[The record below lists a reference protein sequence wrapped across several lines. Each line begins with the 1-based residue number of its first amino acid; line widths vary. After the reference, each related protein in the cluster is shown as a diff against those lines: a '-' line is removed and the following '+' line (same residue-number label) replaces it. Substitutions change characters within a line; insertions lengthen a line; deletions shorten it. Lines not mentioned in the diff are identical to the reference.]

1 MTTAAPAKP
10 RRLVRLLNGGWSTGL
25 FLIGALF
32 DTLCVINVPGGATLT
47 AGEAPKA
54 EVTTIGVLL
63 VLLVFACWTTVYV
76 RSRAPWAPLIAGGL
90 LMLIG
95 VSYAL
100 VLVGVYCAL
109 VRWPRRTVL
118 ISGIT
123 AGAVAL
129 FVLREVLTDWGHAL
143 AWLLGMD
150 PIGADPAWIGGA
162 MVMALLSLGLVAGLV
177 AYRRARD
184 EASISRVEAE
194 QQHERA
200 DALDEQLARQ
210 AERERIARDLHDGL
224 GHRLSSMALA
234 AGAFES
240 QAAAAHGGPA
250 LAEWA
255 RVVHRQA
262 HAALEDVRGVVGGL
276 RSDSGGVADAPV
288 ASMRQISGLIADLR
302 SAGHRVDAYVFLE
315 GIDRTSPAFDAA
327 AFRIVQES
335 LTNAL
340 KHAPGAAVSVLV
352 DAAPDRGIRVR
363 TVNRLVSVS
372 SGIPGGGRGIAG
384 IRERAVALGGTAWI
398 GPYQGE
404 FIVDVSLPWG

>member
-1 MTTAAPAKP
+1 M
-10 RRLVRLLNGGWSTGL
+10 
-25 FLIGALF
+25 IGSLF
-32 DTLCVINVPGGATLT
+32 DILCVINVPGAATLT
-47 AGEAPKA
+47 AGVTPEAGI
-54 EVTTIGVLL
+54 TTPGVLL
-63 VLLVFACWTTVYV
+63 VLLVIACWCTVFV
-76 RSRAPWAPLIAGGL
+76 RRRAPWAPLIAGGL

-100 VLVGVYCAL
+100 ALVGVFCAL

-118 ISGIT
+118 IS
-123 AGAVAL
+123 AVAAGSITL
-129 FVLREVLTDWGHAL
+129 FVLREVLTTWGGAL
-143 AWLLGMD
+143 AWMFGTD
-150 PIGADPAWIGGA
+150 PVGTDPVWAAGAAI
-162 MVMALLSLGLVAGLV
+162 VALLSLGLVAGLV

-184 EASISRVEAE
+184 EASTNRVEAE

-200 DALDEQLARQ
+200 DALDQQVARQ

-240 QAAAAHGGPA
+240 QAAAAPVDPA

-276 RSDSGGVADAPV
+276 RSDTADAAAPPAV
-288 ASMRQISGLIADLR
+288 SMRQVSGLIADLR
-302 SAGHRVDAYVFLE
+302 AAGHRVDAYVFLE
-315 GIDRTSPAFDAA
+315 GVDQISPAFDAA

-340 KHAPGAAVSVLV
+340 KHASGAAVSVLV
-352 DAAPDRGIRVR
+352 DAAPDRGIRIR
-363 TVNRLVSVS
+363 TVNPLVATS
-372 SGIPGGGRGIAG
+372 SGIPGGRRGIEG
-384 IRERAVALGGTAWI
+384 MRERAVALGGTAWI

>member
-1 MTTAAPAKP
+1 MTVAAPAKP
-10 RRLVRLLNGGWSTGL
+10 KRLTRLLNGGWSTGL
-25 FLIGALF
+25 FVIGSLF
-32 DTLCVINVPGGATLT
+32 DMLCVINVPGGATFTTGET
-47 AGEAPKA
+47 AQAQI
-54 EVTTIGVLL
+54 TTPGVLL
-63 VLLVFACWTTVYV
+63 VLLIFACWTTVYV
-76 RSRAPWAPLIAGGL
+76 RSRLPLAPLIAGGL

-100 VLVGVYCAL
+100 ALIGVYCAL

-118 ISGIT
+118 ISSVT

-129 FVLREVLTDWGHAL
+129 FVLREVLTEWGHAL

-150 PIGADPAWIGGA
+150 PVGTDPVWVIAPAII
-162 MVMALLSLGLVAGLV
+162 ALLSLGLVAALV

-184 EASISRVEAE
+184 EASTQRVEAA

-200 DALDEQLARQ
+200 DALDQQVTRQ

-224 GHRLSSMALA
+224 GHRLSSVALA

-240 QAAAAHGGPA
+240 QAAAAPGDPA

-255 RVVHRQA
+255 RVLRQQA

-276 RSDSGGVADAPV
+276 RSDTGETADAPPP
-288 ASMRQISGLIADLR
+288 SMRGISGLVADLR
-302 SAGHRVDAYVFLE
+302 AAGHRVDAYVFLE
-315 GIDRTSPAFDAA
+315 GIDQLGPAFDAA

-340 KHAPGAAVSVLV
+340 KHAPGTPISVLV
-352 DAAPDRGIRVR
+352 DAAPDRGIRIR
-363 TVNRLVSVS
+363 TVNALAAGS
-372 SGIPGGGRGIAG
+372 SQIPGGRHGIEG
-384 IRERAVALGGTAWI
+384 MRERAVALGGTAWI
-398 GPYQGE
+398 GPYQGQ